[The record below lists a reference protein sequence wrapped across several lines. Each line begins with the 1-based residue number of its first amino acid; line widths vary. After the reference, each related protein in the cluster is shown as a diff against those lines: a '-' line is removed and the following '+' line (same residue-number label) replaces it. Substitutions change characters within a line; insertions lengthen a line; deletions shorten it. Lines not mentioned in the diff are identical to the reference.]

1 MALESSVLNAEASG
15 TAVLTEEGSC
25 STSPPFRGGAQ
36 VRHLEE
42 LGDG

>member
-1 MALESSVLNAEASG
+1 MALESSVLNAEAFG

-25 STSPPFRGGAQ
+25 STSPPCGGAQ